1 MKNIKKIVIT
11 GGPCAGK
18 STAIKAVKESLENI
32 GYTVL
37 LLPELAT
44 ELISNGI
51 SPVSCGSSV
60 EYQKL
65 QVMLQIE
72 KEKVYSLA
80 AKQIEAEKIVILC
93 DRGVMD
99 SKAYVT
105 NEEFSQI
112 LSELGLNETA
122 VRDNYDAVFHML
134 TTAKGKEENYTL
146 SNNSARSETAEEARI
161 LDDLTLAAW
170 VGTPHLR
177 VIDNSSDFCGKQ
189 AELVKE
195 IMFFLGE
202 PEPLEI
208 ERKYLIEYP
217 DLAFFE
223 RYPFCNA
230 VEISQ
235 SYIIVNG
242 ERARIRKRGAN
253 GGYTYYKTI
262 KKDIDGLKR
271 IEIEET
277 LSSEEYEL
285 LLALSKQKTT
295 VEKVRYCLVYENR
308 YFEIDVF
315 PFSKDKA
322 FLELELTNENE
333 AVILPPFIKVI
344 KEVTTDKEYKN
355 SSIALKI
362 AKGEK
367 PF

>member
-1 MKNIKKIVIT
+1 ME
-11 GGPCAGK
+11 C
-18 STAIKAVKESLENI
+18 
-32 GYTVL
+32 
-37 LLPELAT
+37 
-44 ELISNGI
+44 
-51 SPVSCGSSV
+51 
-60 EYQKL
+60 
-65 QVMLQIE
+65 M
-72 KEKVYSLA
+72 
-80 AKQIEAEKIVILC
+80 
-93 DRGVMD
+93 
-99 SKAYVT
+99 
-105 NEEFSQI
+105 
-112 LSELGLNETA
+112 
-122 VRDNYDAVFHML
+122 
-134 TTAKGKEENYTL
+134 
-146 SNNSARSETAEEARI
+146 
-161 LDDLTLAAW
+161 
-170 VGTPHLR
+170 
-177 VIDNSSDFCGKQ
+177 
-189 AELVKE
+189 VKE

-253 GGYTYYKTI
+253 GGYTYYKTV
-262 KKDIDGLKR
+262 KKDVDGLKR